1 MTTDTADNTLRSWND
16 TSARRAIV
24 DFVEKVT
31 REGGPDFV
39 PRPERV
45 AVFDND
51 GTLWCEKPMPIELGF
66 VLHRL
71 AEMCDTDAALRD
83 RQPWKAAYERDP
95 ATAGTYR

>member
-51 GTLWCEKPMPIELGF
+51 GTLWCEKPMPIEHGF

-71 AEMCDTDAALRD
+71 AEMCDKDLTR
-83 RQPWKAAYERDP
+83 
-95 ATAGTYR
+95 